1 MSVQLNSPLISVA
14 LMTYNQEK
22 YVGEA
27 LLSVL
32 NQTYNN
38 LEIIVSD
45 DCSRDGTWDV
55 VVSMID
61 RYRREGGRHSNIIL
75 NRNQANLGVAKHF
88 EVILSKCRGEF
99 VVCQAGDDVSLPER
113 VQSIVDAL
121 KDNPRATII
130 LHEAIS
136 IDENGHRVDSGVMH
150 TSALMPLG
158 ALMAYSCR
166 VYKEFDPISEKGAWE
181 DDVYARRAQMI
192 GDEVIIE
199 KVLLKYRIGCGG
211 ISSGRDDIK
220 VRRSR
225 VAMGC
230 LAAARQSRKDLECCK
245 GEIGEE
251 RYKRVLKDVDWY
263 EERYVKEYEMYNAPR
278 WNERFQAF
286 RRFNA
291 GLRPLSWGSKFVE
304 IMLPNWLAVI
314 FMPII
319 LTARRVRR
327 ICKKWKS

>member
-1 MSVQLNSPLISVA
+1 MREQSNSPLISVA

-22 YVGEA
+22 YVREA

-45 DCSRDGTWDV
+45 DCSIDGTWDV
-55 VVSMID
+55 VASELD
-61 RYRREGGRHSNIIL
+61 RYRHEGGKHGNIIL

-88 EVILSKCRGEF
+88 EVILSKCHGEF

-113 VQSIVDAL
+113 VQVIVDAL

-130 LHEAIS
+130 SHEAIA
-136 IDENGHRVDSGVMH
+136 IDENGHRVGTGVMR

-166 VYKEFDPISEKGAWE
+166 VYKGFDPISEKGAWE

-230 LAAARQSRKDLECCK
+230 LAAARQSRKDLEHCK
-245 GEIGEE
+245 GKISADKISRVMADIDWYEK
-251 RYKRVLKDVDWY
+251 RYTNEYNMYNAKSWLRRACAYHGLYKKSGCLSYVYHFIEKLLPCWMFRVINPFVKVVKRVLG
-263 EERYVKEYEMYNAPR
+263 N
-278 WNERFQAF
+278 
-286 RRFNA
+286 
-291 GLRPLSWGSKFVE
+291 
-304 IMLPNWLAVI
+304 
-314 FMPII
+314 
-319 LTARRVRR
+319 
-327 ICKKWKS
+327 